1 MAAVDPSSGHGDST
15 AGDSVVPFS
24 GVISDIQESGSM
36 ELDPS
41 TSTQAT
47 KEAEQAATL
56 PIMSPQSQPV
66 LLNGTLSRKHEMEG
80 PNKKAANR

>member
-15 AGDSVVPFS
+15 AGDSVVPI
-24 GVISDIQESGSM
+24 ISAIQESVSM